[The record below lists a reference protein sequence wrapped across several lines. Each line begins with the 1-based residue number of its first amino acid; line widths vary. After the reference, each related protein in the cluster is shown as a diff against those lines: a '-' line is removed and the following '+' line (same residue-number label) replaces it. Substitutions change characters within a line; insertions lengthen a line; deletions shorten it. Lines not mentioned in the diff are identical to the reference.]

1 MQLDDRHHRP
11 CPICH
16 RFPAHAK
23 IFLEER
29 IDPEKLNE
37 FSFSSRKEPE
47 HLCYQMVR
55 CPDCDLVYVDRP
67 PSQGALANAYHTAD
81 YDSSEEA
88 NDAASSYIRAFTPAL
103 LRIHKGSALEIGTG
117 TGIFLEELTRFGFG
131 AVAGVEPSTA
141 AIAAA
146 PAHRRAWIRE
156 GIFVGEDFPAAS
168 FDLICCF
175 MTLEHVRDPLDIAE
189 SAYRLLKPGGA
200 FLTVTHDYRSSV
212 NRLLGGRSPIIDIEH
227 MQLFSGRSVSALL
240 ERAGYV
246 QVEAAPFTNRYSLRY
261 WNRLM
266 PFPASVKKSFNAIL
280 SAVGLAQMKLSLN
293 VGNSAAVGFKPD
305 GQ

>member
-1 MQLDDRHHRP
+1 MQLDDRHNRP

-16 RFPAHAK
+16 RFPAHTEL
-23 IFLEER
+23 FLEER
-29 IDPEKLNE
+29 IDLEKLNE

-55 CPDCDLVYVDRP
+55 CPDCDVVYVDRP

-81 YDSSEEA
+81 YDSTEEA
-88 NDAASSYIRAFTPAL
+88 NDAASSYIYAFGSAL
-103 LRIHKGSALEIGTG
+103 RRVHQGSALEIGTG
-117 TGIFLEELTRFGFG
+117 TGIFLEELTRFGFDT
-131 AVAGVEPSTA
+131 VTGVEPSTA

-156 GIFVGEDFPAAS
+156 GIFVGADFPAAS

-200 FLTVTHDYRSSV
+200 FLVVTHDYRSIV
-212 NRLLGGRSPIIDIEH
+212 NRLLGRRSPIIDIEH
-227 MQLFSGRSVSALL
+227 MQLFSRRSVLALL

-246 QVEAAPFTNRYSLRY
+246 QVEARPFTNRYSVRY
-261 WNRLM
+261 WSRLM
-266 PFPASVKKSFNAIL
+266 PFPSGIKKSLNAMLAAIGL
-280 SAVGLAQMKLSLN
+280 SQMKLSLN
-293 VGNSAAVGFKPD
+293 VGNTAAVGIKPD
-305 GQ
+305 SP